1 MEHLHRIYD
10 MLDRELE
17 EISNRG
23 GEMNTQTLDQVD
35 EISHAMKCLKTVIAM
50 EESEK
55 GRNHRYE
62 DDGRSYYSRRR

>member
-17 EISNRG
+17 EISNKG
-23 GEMNTQTLDQVD
+23 GEITAQTLDQVD

-55 GRNHRYE
+55 GHSRRYE